1 MKRFMV
7 VLIIV
12 SLPNVLL
19 SQSIFLNKG
28 KSAPVFN
35 AGTAAAKNITSY
47 ALNIGYSVNGILD
60 IGVGAARSNFSDNSL
75 RSDLNSTDFILFTK
89 VFALK
94 EMEKM
99 PISLSFDGS

>member
-1 MKRFMV
+1 MCCYLKVFF
-7 VLIIV
+7 
-12 SLPNVLL
+12 
-19 SQSIFLNKG
+19 SIG

-35 AGTAAAKNITSY
+35 AGTAAAKNITAY